1 MVRDR
6 FGDYWTGHR
15 RQAGC
20 SFGGAFMTWWSLV
33 LILVW
38 LGTFV
43 AGQLF
48 FKRSMES
55 SGVTGFR
62 NRQTISILSAGI
74 LLMTVSFFLNLGL
87 LQRFD
92 LSYLYPFQGLSVI
105 IITLMA
111 AVILKEKLTLRLT
124 IGTLLIT
131 AGVVLV
137 SMS

>member
-1 MVRDR
+1 
-6 FGDYWTGHR
+6 
-15 RQAGC
+15 
-20 SFGGAFMTWWSLV
+20 MTWWSLV

-38 LGTFV
+38 LATFV

-48 FKRSMES
+48 FKRAMELS
-55 SGVTGFR
+55 SVTGSQ
-62 NRQTISILSAGI
+62 NWKIVAVLSAGI
-74 LLMTVSFFLNLGL
+74 VLMTISFFLNLGL

-111 AVILKEKLTLRLT
+111 AAILKEKLTWRLT

>member
-1 MVRDR
+1 ETR
-6 FGDYWTGHR
+6 
-15 RQAGC
+15 C
-20 SFGGAFMTWWSLV
+20 PFGGTIMSLSSLT

-38 LGTFV
+38 LATFV

-48 FKRSMES
+48 FKRAMALS
-55 SGVTGFR
+55 STTGFR
-62 NRQTISILSAGI
+62 DGKTLLILSGGLFTMTISFL
-74 LLMTVSFFLNLGL
+74 LNLGL

-92 LSYLYPFQGLSVI
+92 LSYLYPFQGLSI
-105 IITLMA
+105 IMIGLLA
-111 AVILKEKLTLRLT
+111 AAILKERLTWRLT

>member
-1 MVRDR
+1 
-6 FGDYWTGHR
+6 
-15 RQAGC
+15 
-20 SFGGAFMTWWSLV
+20 MTWWSLV

-38 LGTFV
+38 VGTFV

-48 FKRSMES
+48 FKRAMES
-55 SGVTGFR
+55 SGATGFR

-74 LLMTVSFFLNLGL
+74 LLMTISFFLNLGL

-111 AVILKEKLTLRLT
+111 AVILKEKLTLRLA